1 MVDLEVLVKSLTR
14 YTSEE
19 EWFEFKENWCEPH
32 ILGEYI
38 SAISNAAA
46 LKGRDTGYF
55 VWGVQNDTHEIVGT
69 KFKHQQDFKNEPL
82 EHYLARLTAPDIG
95 FKFHDLKIDG
105 HHVVVLVIP
114 AAVKVPTSFDHERYI
129 RIGSSKESVTKY
141 PEREA
146 QLFDVLTQS
155 EKSPAST

>member
-1 MVDLEVLVKSLTR
+1 MIMVL
-14 YTSEE
+14 
-19 EWFEFKENWCEPH
+19 
-32 ILGEYI
+32 IQLGIVQFYI
-38 SAISNAAA
+38 PIF
-46 LKGRDTGYF
+46 GYLYF
-55 VWGVQNDTHEIVGT
+55 T
-69 KFKHQQDFKNEPL
+69 F
-82 EHYLARLTAPDIG
+82 YRLTAPDIG

-129 RIGSSKESVTKY
+129 RIVSSKESVTKY